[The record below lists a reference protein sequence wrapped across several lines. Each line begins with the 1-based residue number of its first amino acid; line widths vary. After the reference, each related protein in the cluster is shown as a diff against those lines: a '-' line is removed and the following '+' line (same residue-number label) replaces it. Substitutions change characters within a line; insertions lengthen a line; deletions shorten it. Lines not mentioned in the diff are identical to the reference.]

1 MPWWIWILI
10 ALACLALEV
19 MTPPRSVKAVWTK
32 SGGRTTRSSITTAA
46 LYPEKAVRYSA

>member
-19 MTPPRSVKAVWTK
+19 MTP
-32 SGGRTTRSSITTAA
+32 GGESSCSSSECR
-46 LYPEKAVRYSA
+46 LES